1 MRISDWSS
9 DVCSSDLVAGYELE
23 RAGHDVIVIEARKR
37 VGGRIFTQRDADGG
51 VVAEAGAGRIP
62 TSHLWTN
69 HYIAKMGLQTKPL
82 ISDGLR
88 TLAHVDGHS
97 WVDGQTTLPRSEE
110 HTSELQSLMRTS
122 YA

>member
-1 MRISDWSS
+1 MLFDNLLSETDRAGAKPDDSLPASFDPASIPRR
-9 DVCSSDLVAGYELE
+9 VAIVGAGMAGLVAGYELE

-69 HYIAKMGLQTKPL
+69 HYIAKMGLQTDRKSTRL
-82 ISDGLR
+82 NSS
-88 TLAHVDGHS
+88 H
-97 WVDGQTTLPRSEE
+97 
-110 HTSELQSLMRTS
+110 
-122 YA
+122 